1 MLFLEH
7 DAKELLAIQGVPIP
21 GGVRLAQ
28 VPTVGGVAEDGDSGP
43 WIVKPQ
49 VLAAGALRAPH
60 DIAARTNQEIADAT
74 AALLEKTIGGQP
86 VRSVYVEQQMFPQ
99 SEAYL
104 SFRCDPPTAGI
115 RIEMNA
121 GGEDSLGEV
130 VAPDPN
136 AVIAC
141 VNRLSTSLPSP
152 ARSCIAAAGRMLAP
166 LYFGYEAMLLQIDP
180 LMVLRDGSWA
190 VGDVRLAID
199 ENALFRHPELISLV
213 ERRDYSYGDTRRLRR
228 YGIDYRVLD
237 PNGTV
242 GMIAFGAGLAAAL
255 LDELIGRGAMPYNF
269 MDAGRAAHGALDE
282 ALAAALGWLQDGA
295 ALRCILVAAGDGAVD
310 LTEFAA
316 QLAAALAGRPGFR
329 TPLVAR
335 LTGTGAGAAGAI
347 LQQAYGPIQLEPQ
360 LDAALDLV
368 AVQSAGNAP

>member
-28 VPTVGGVAEDGDSGP
+28 VPTVAGAAEDGGSGP

-49 VLAAGALRAPH
+49 IFAGAAERAPH
-60 DIAARTNQEIADAT
+60 DIAARTNQEIANAT
-74 AALLEKTIGGQP
+74 AALLDKSIGGQL
-86 VRSVYVEQQMFPQ
+86 VRAVYVEQQMFSQ

-104 SFRCDPPTAGI
+104 SFRCDPQTAGI

-121 GGEDSLGEV
+121 GGEESLSEV

-141 VNRLSTSLPSP
+141 VNRLSTSLPGP
-152 ARSCIAAAGRMLAP
+152 ARGCIAAAGRMLAP
-166 LYFGYEAMLLQIDP
+166 LYFGYEAMLLEIDP
-180 LMVLRDGSWA
+180 LTILRDGSWA

-199 ENALFRHPELISLV
+199 ENALSRHPELISLV
-213 ERRDYSYGDTRRLRR
+213 ERRDYSSADTRRLRR
-228 YGIDYRVLD
+228 YGVDYRVLD
-237 PNGTV
+237 PDGTV
-242 GMIAFGAGLAAAL
+242 GTIAFGAGLAAAL
-255 LDELIGRGAMPYNF
+255 LDELIARGLGPYNF
-269 MDAGRAAHGALDE
+269 MDAGRAAQGPLDE
-282 ALAAALGWLQDGA
+282 ALNAALGWLQDGA

-310 LTEFAA
+310 LTQFAA
-316 QLAAALAGRPGFR
+316 QLAAALAGQPGFKL
-329 TPLVAR
+329 PLVAR

-368 AVQSAGNAP
+368 EALSAGHAP

>member
-28 VPTVGGVAEDGDSGP
+28 VPTVAGAAEDGGSGP

-49 VLAAGALRAPH
+49 IFAGAAERAPH

-74 AALLEKTIGGQP
+74 AALLDKSIGGQH
-86 VRSVYVEQQMFPQ
+86 VRAVYVEQQMFSQ

-104 SFRCDPPTAGI
+104 SFRCDPQTAGI

-121 GGEDSLGEV
+121 GGEESLSEV

-141 VNRLSTSLPSP
+141 VNRLSTSLPGP
-152 ARSCIAAAGRMLAP
+152 ARGCIAAAGRMLAP
-166 LYFGYEAMLLQIDP
+166 LYFGYEAMLLEIDP
-180 LMVLRDGSWA
+180 LTILRDGSWA

-199 ENALFRHPELISLV
+199 ENALSRHPELISLV
-213 ERRDYSYGDTRRLRR
+213 ERRDYSYADTRRLRR

-237 PNGTV
+237 PEGTV
-242 GMIAFGAGLAAAL
+242 GMVAFGAGLAAAL
-255 LDELIGRGAMPYNF
+255 LDELTTRGLGPYNF
-269 MDAGRAAHGALDE
+269 MDAGRAAQGPLDE

-316 QLAAALAGRPGFR
+316 QLATALAGRPDFKL
-329 TPLVAR
+329 PLVAR
-335 LTGTGAGAAGAI
+335 LTGAGAGAAGAI
-347 LQQAYGPIQLEPQ
+347 VQQAYGPIQLEPQ
-360 LDAALDLV
+360 IDAALDLV
-368 AVQSAGNAP
+368 EALSAGQEP